1 MTAEPPPYPRVPYL
15 FPQPER
21 RRDDLVVGPD
31 ERERFLQEWVVIEE
45 KLDGA
50 NVMLWLEGGGVVQ
63 VGGRSGVGGMDRGG
77 QFGRLRAWAA
87 ERSDVLQALLKGGE
101 VLYGEWMY
109 LTHTVY
115 YDRLPDLFVGT
126 DLYVPKT
133 GFATAEERDRRLG
146 EAGLCAPP
154 RLFTGTLSG
163 EESLAS
169 LFGTSAFGSQLSE
182 GLVLRREG
190 EGRLLERA
198 KMLRPGFVRAG
209 DAQLASGLNEVSA
222 RGKEKVAR

>member
-1 MTAEPPPYPRVPYL
+1 
-15 FPQPER
+15 
-21 RRDDLVVGPD
+21 
-31 ERERFLQEWVVIEE
+31 
-45 KLDGA
+45 
-50 NVMLWLEGGGVVQ
+50 
-63 VGGRSGVGGMDRGG
+63 MDRAG

-87 ERSDVLQALLKGGE
+87 ECSDVLHALLRGGE
-101 VLYGEWMY
+101 VLYGEWMS

-126 DLYVPKT
+126 DLHVRKT
-133 GFATAEERDRRLG
+133 GFATAEERERRLE
-146 EAGLCAPP
+146 EAALCAPP
-154 RLFTGTLSG
+154 RLFTGTLGG

-169 LFGTSAFGSQLSE
+169 LFGTSAFDGQLSE

-209 DAQLASGLNEVSA
+209 DAQLAS
-222 RGKEKVAR
+222 

>member
-1 MTAEPPPYPRVPYL
+1 MSGEPRPYPRVPHL
-15 FPQPER
+15 LPSAEVTPDDVVLDPE
-21 RRDDLVVGPD
+21 
-31 ERERFLQEWVVIEE
+31 ERERFLQEPVIVEE

-50 NVMLWLEGGGVVQ
+50 NAMLWLEGGGVVQ
-63 VGGRSGVGGMDRGG
+63 VAGRSGVGGMDRGG

-87 ERSDVLQALLKGGE
+87 ERSDVLPALLRGGE

-133 GFATAEERDRRLG
+133 GFVRAEERDRRLG

-154 RLFTGTLSG
+154 RLFTGTLGG

-169 LFGTSAFGSQLSE
+169 LLGTSAFGSQLSE

-198 KMLRPGFVRAG
+198 KVLRPGFVRAG
-209 DAQLASGLNEVSA
+209 DAQVASGLNEVSA
-222 RGKEKVAR
+222 AGKGKVAR